1 VKNNGIT
8 WRKIGAVQKSSAGLE
23 WEAWTKSWLHR
34 DWDGVINPPFCQH
47 CGHRNEELPGSQES
61 LPDITSPHYESLRGM
76 LLTLGASI
84 EELSARY
91 KPQAQGI
98 ECENKED
105 PKQGIDE
112 IGVKNNEIRRKRR
125 RVEHEV

>member
-1 VKNNGIT
+1 
-8 WRKIGAVQKSSAGLE
+8 
-23 WEAWTKSWLHR
+23 
-34 DWDGVINPPFCQH
+34 
-47 CGHRNEELPGSQES
+47 
-61 LPDITSPHYESLRGM
+61 M
-76 LLTLGASI
+76 LLTLGALI